1 MKLGFPMTVT
11 HRSSSE
17 ELADPASVSREH
29 VLQRLGDWRDR
40 VHELYDTIERELQG
54 TGFRSNREG
63 KHTSA
68 EELPQKVGI
77 TQTEQ
82 PKIDILRIV
91 RPDKSNAA
99 ILSPRGLW
107 IIGANGRIDLRI
119 TPSVGIS
126 ETYMLVD
133 LSEPLAGRAQWIRMP
148 IGSPFEREPF
158 DPRWL
163 LSKLL

>member
-1 MKLGFPMTVT
+1 MSTI
-11 HRSSSE
+11 HRSTSE
-17 ELADPASVSREH
+17 ELADPGGVSRER
-29 VLQRLGDWRDR
+29 VLQRLQDWRDR
-40 VHELYDTIERELQG
+40 VHELYDQIEQVLQG
-54 TGFRSNREG
+54 TSFRPNREG
-63 KHTSA
+63 KHTSV
-68 EELPQKVGI
+68 EELPQRVGV
-77 TQTEQ
+77 TETEQ

-91 RPDKSNAA
+91 RPDYTNAA
-99 ILSPRGLW
+99 VLYPRGLW

-119 TPSVGIS
+119 TPSVGGS

-163 LSKLL
+163 LSKLH